1 MRQLF
6 YIYRLIYVF
15 IIIGSLLQSC
25 IQELEWIEEG
35 DIQELLV
42 VEGLITSEQK
52 AHYVK
57 LSRNR
62 GVIVEGK
69 PEGVSGAIIT
79 ISDGENT
86 YLLAETEAGLYLTDS
101 TVAGTLG
108 KTYELRIELEGEV
121 FIAIDSMVEATIPE
135 PVSLREAELAKGFYW
150 VTYPGNFGV
159 VAPARLTMQIKTPA
173 GWADTF
179 PEEYR
184 ITEFWQERKDG
195 YESNDTTYYL
205 HPSLEPPAI
214 LAYGIGEIGIY
225 PLGSIIEISHASLSE
240 GYYNFIR
247 ALMSETEWK
256 GLGPFGYNPANLPT
270 NISNGAVGYF
280 GTSHITTFEQVI
292 EE

>member
-1 MRQLF
+1 
-6 YIYRLIYVF
+6 
-15 IIIGSLLQSC
+15 LLQSC
-25 IQELEWIEEG
+25 IQELDWIEEEAK
-35 DIQELLV
+35 QELLV
-42 VEGLITSEQK
+42 IEGLLTSEQK

-57 LSRNR
+57 LSWSR

-69 PEGVSGAIIT
+69 PEGVSGAIVSIN
-79 ISDGENT
+79 DGINT
-86 YLLAETEAGLYLTDS
+86 YLLSEKEPGLYLTDS

-108 KTYELRIELEGEV
+108 KVYELRIELEGELYT
-121 FIAIDSMVEATIPE
+121 AIDSMVEATIPD
-135 PVSLREAELAKGFYW
+135 PVSIREAELARGFYW

-159 VAPARLTMQIKTPA
+159 VAPAKLSMQIKTPA

-179 PEEYR
+179 PEEYD

-195 YESNDTTYYL
+195 YQSNDTTYYL

-225 PLGSIIEISHASLSE
+225 PLGSIIELSHASLSE

-247 ALMSETEWK
+247 AFMSETEWK

-270 NISNGAVGYF
+270 NISNGAIGYF
-280 GTSHITTFEQVI
+280 GTSHIKTVQQVI
-292 EE
+292 E